1 MKSIPARFPCGD
13 ITLEGEWLLP
23 DGEGSFPGVVVCH
36 PYPPG
41 GGNMVN
47 SVVAAIC
54 QALVRQSLAA
64 FRFNFRGV
72 GNSEGSFGEGIAE
85 REDVKA
91 ALDFAMS
98 TTGID
103 TRRIG
108 LAGYSFGAMVA
119 LPVALQDERVSLLA
133 LVSAPLRDSNCEE
146 LKEYGKPKLYVI
158 GDSDQMIPLERVQQQ
173 IKGVLG
179 PEQYQV
185 IKGADH
191 FMGGYEGEVGQT
203 VSRFF
208 AAGFNQG

>member
-1 MKSIPARFPCGD
+1 LKSIPARFPCGAL
-13 ITLEGEWLLP
+13 TLEGEWLLP

-47 SVVAAIC
+47 NVVDAIC
-54 QALVRQSLAA
+54 QALVRQSIAA

-72 GNSEGSFGEGIAE
+72 GNSEGSFGQGIAE

-91 ALDFAMS
+91 ALDFAVS

-103 TRRIG
+103 TTRIG

-133 LVSAPLRDSNCEE
+133 LVSAPLRDANCEE
-146 LKEYGKPKLYVI
+146 LKKYDKPKLYVV
-158 GDSDQMIPLERVQQQ
+158 GDSDQMIPLERVRQLV
-173 IKGVLG
+173 KGVLR
-179 PEQYQV
+179 PEQFQE

-191 FMGGYEGEVGQT
+191 FMGGYEGEVGQI

-208 AAGFNQG
+208 ADGFNKG